1 MRLIGVMSSISSADC
16 VWGWRSIILP
26 RLALRMVGTA
36 EPRTGGAV
44 SLVSCTGGWPSRS
57 LRIFIGPMRTVVP
70 LTASIFAMP
79 MLLFQTATIAS
90 AFVWAFIMLMPGAG
104 LTVSTK

>member
-1 MRLIGVMSSISSADC
+1 MRLIGVMSSVSALIVFGADDLH
-16 VWGWRSIILP
+16 LP

-36 EPRTGGAV
+36 EPRTRGAV

-90 AFVWAFIMLMPGAG
+90 AFVWAFIMLTPGAG

>member
-1 MRLIGVMSSISSADC
+1 MTLIRYRLLADKNTRYPFKP
-16 VWGWRSIILP
+16 WEMAWWSWIQRRTRAGIAPLP
-26 RLALRMVGTA
+26 FGT
-36 EPRTGGAV
+36 
-44 SLVSCTGGWPSRS
+44 
-57 LRIFIGPMRTVVP
+57 GPMRTVVP

-90 AFVWAFIMLMPGAG
+90 AFVWAFIMLSAGAG